1 MSICSDY
8 NTVKTLLYTYMCRR
22 HDMIVEKKTE
32 EEEEKK
38 DVSECSFLGEHVN
51 MCLFFF
57 KLFFCGRKRNSQPC
71 IVYVCF

>member
-57 KLFFCGRKRNSQPC
+57 LSYFFVGEKETVNH
-71 IVYVCF
+71 V

>member
-1 MSICSDY
+1 
-8 NTVKTLLYTYMCRR
+8 MCRR

-57 KLFFCGRKRNSQPC
+57 LSYFFVGEKETVNH
-71 IVYVCF
+71 V

>member
-8 NTVKTLLYTYMCRR
+8 NTVKTLLYTYMMCRR

-38 DVSECSFLGEHVN
+38 
-51 MCLFFF
+51 MCPNAHFWE
-57 KLFFCGRKRNSQPC
+57 SM
-71 IVYVCF
+71 